1 MYKLLWEHGV
11 RSLSALVGE
20 GGDEE
25 SGNNV
30 TIVSDN
36 SDDNNNNG
44 GHILCKF

>member
-1 MYKLLWEHGV
+1 MYKLLWERGV
-11 RSLSALVGE
+11 RSLTDLVGE

-30 TIVSDN
+30 TMISDN
-36 SDDNNNNG
+36 SDDNNNG